1 MSEFIDYMDKEI
13 EWEDKHDDIKRIME
27 EGPKTSLKER
37 LEFDLRM
44 INEILNREE
53 LEECDKRTI
62 AAITMSISD
71 GLKTTAKSAKDW
83 EDFLVEVLGEEKMR
97 NLTKAFFKRQIREIN
112 KKFGI
117 PEPAANSGII
127 RFDPREK

>member
-1 MSEFIDYMDKEI
+1 
-13 EWEDKHDDIKRIME
+13 
-27 EGPKTSLKER
+27 
-37 LEFDLRM
+37 M

-62 AAITMSISD
+62 AAITMSMSH
-71 GLKTTAKSAKDW
+71 GLKTTVKSAKDW

-112 KKFGI
+112 KKFGV
-117 PEPAANSGII
+117 PETVAGSGVI
-127 RFDPREK
+127 RFDPREE